1 MRKLIILTILISLGA
16 GGWWFFT
23 VDRGPKVSYITEP
36 LKRGDLTQFVTAT
49 GTIEAMNTVS
59 VGSQVSGNLAQVLVD
74 YNDQVTVGQLL
85 AVIDPTLFQADV
97 DRARASLATAQ
108 ADLAQGK
115 ASLSHSQRNLER
127 KRELVERNLIAKVNQ
142 DDAELSYHSARATL
156 LALEGKVAQARASLT
171 RSETDLANTRIVSP
185 VKGVVI
191 AKKVETGQT
200 VAASF
205 SAPELFTIAEDLRH
219 MKVETDVDEADIG
232 AIRTGQRA
240 SFTVD
245 AYPNRVFEGKV
256 DRIRLA
262 PNVSNNVVTYTVEIG
277 IGNDDLSLYPGMT
290 AEVNIVTAQVHDV
303 LMAPSSALR
312 ITMPGEGG
320 ESRGNRRSSNGGNG
334 TVYTLSGDI
343 PVPVKVKTGMAQD
356 RWIEI
361 VGDLQ
366 EGTEVIIEVS
376 SGGSQ
381 SRGGSPFGPGPG
393 GRR

>member
-1 MRKLIILTILISLGA
+1 MRKLIFLALLISLGA
-16 GGWWFFT
+16 GGWWFFL
-23 VDRGPKVSYITEP
+23 REGEPQISFITEP
-36 LKRGDLTQFVTAT
+36 LKRGDLTQSVTAT
-49 GTIEAMNTVS
+49 GTIEAVNTVS
-59 VGSQVSGNLAQVLVD
+59 VGSQVSGNLAQVLAD
-74 YNDQVTVGQLL
+74 YNDQVTKGQLL

-115 ASLSHSQRNLER
+115 ASLSHSLRALER
-127 KRELVERNLIAKVNQ
+127 KKELVNRNLIAKVDQ
-142 DDAELSYHSARATL
+142 DDAELAYQSARATL

-232 AIRTGQRA
+232 AIRVGQPT

-245 AYPNRVFEGKV
+245 AYPSRVFKGKV

-262 PNVSNNVVTYTVEIG
+262 PNVNSNVVTYTVEIG
-277 IGNDDLSLYPGMT
+277 VSNDDLSLYPGMT
-290 AEVNIVTAQVHDV
+290 AEVNIVTAKVNDV

-312 ITMPGEGG
+312 ITMPGQGG
-320 ESRGNRRSSNGGNG
+320 NGKNGKKSSNGG
-334 TVYTLSGDI
+334 TVYTLSGDS
-343 PVPVKVKTGMAQD
+343 PVPMKVKTGMAQD
-356 RWIEI
+356 GWIEVI
-361 VGDLQ
+361 GDLQ
-366 EGTEVIIEVS
+366 EGVEVVVEVISNGS
-376 SGGSQ
+376 S
-381 SRGGSPFGPGPG
+381 SRGGSPFGPTPG

>member
-1 MRKLIILTILISLGA
+1 MRKLLILALLISLGA
-16 GGWWFFT
+16 GGWWFFL
-23 VDRGPKVSYITEP
+23 REGEPQISYITES

-49 GTIEAMNTVS
+49 GTIEAVNTVS

-74 YNDQVTVGQLL
+74 YNDQVTEGQLL

-115 ASLSHSQRNLER
+115 ASLSHSLRTLER
-127 KRELVERNLIAKVNQ
+127 KRELVKRNLIAKADQ
-142 DDAELSYHSARATL
+142 DDAELSYQSARATL
-156 LALEGKVAQARASLT
+156 MALEGKVSQARASLT

-185 VKGVVI
+185 VNGVVI

-232 AIRTGQRA
+232 TIRVGQPT

-245 AYPNRVFEGKV
+245 AYPSRIFKGKV

-262 PNVSNNVVTYTVEIG
+262 PNVNSNVVTYTVEIG
-277 IGNDDLSLYPGMT
+277 VSNDDLSLYPGMT
-290 AEVNIVTAQVHDV
+290 AEVNILTARVSDV

-312 ITMPGEGG
+312 ITMPGEGDNG
-320 ESRGNRRSSNGGNG
+320 KNGKKGSNGG
-334 TVYTLSGDI
+334 TVYTLSGDS

-356 RWIEI
+356 GWIEVI
-361 VGDLQ
+361 GDLQ
-366 EGTEVIIEVS
+366 EGVEVVVEVISNGS
-376 SGGSQ
+376 S
-381 SRGGSPFGPGPG
+381 SRGGSPFGPTPS
-393 GRR
+393 RRR

>member
-1 MRKLIILTILISLGA
+1 MRKLLILALLISLGA
-16 GGWWFFT
+16 GGWWFFL
-23 VDRGPKVSYITEP
+23 REGEPQISYITES

-49 GTIEAMNTVS
+49 GTIEAVNTVS

-74 YNDQVTVGQLL
+74 YNDQVTEGQLL

-115 ASLSHSQRNLER
+115 ASLSHSLRTLER
-127 KRELVERNLIAKVNQ
+127 KRELVRRNLIAKADQ
-142 DDAELSYHSARATL
+142 DDAELSYQSARATL
-156 LALEGKVAQARASLT
+156 MALEGKVSQARASLT

-185 VKGVVI
+185 VNGVVI

-232 AIRTGQRA
+232 TIRVGQPT

-245 AYPNRVFEGKV
+245 AYPSRVFKGKV

-262 PNVSNNVVTYTVEIG
+262 PNVNSNVVTYTVEIG
-277 IGNDDLSLYPGMT
+277 VSNDDLSLYPGMT
-290 AEVNIVTAQVHDV
+290 AEVNILTARVSDV

-312 ITMPGEGG
+312 ITMPGEGDNG
-320 ESRGNRRSSNGGNG
+320 KNGKKASNGG
-334 TVYTLSGDI
+334 TVYTLSGDS

-356 RWIEI
+356 GWIEVI
-361 VGDLQ
+361 GDLQ
-366 EGTEVIIEVS
+366 EGVEVVVEVISNGS
-376 SGGSQ
+376 S
-381 SRGGSPFGPGPG
+381 SRGGSPFGPTP
-393 GRR
+393 GRRR